1 MMYAFEICKS
11 LPIAVLDGLNADVG
25 ERLYWL
31 AIDSFDGGP
40 LERSVVR

>member
-11 LPIAVLDGLNADVG
+11 LPIAALDGLNADVG